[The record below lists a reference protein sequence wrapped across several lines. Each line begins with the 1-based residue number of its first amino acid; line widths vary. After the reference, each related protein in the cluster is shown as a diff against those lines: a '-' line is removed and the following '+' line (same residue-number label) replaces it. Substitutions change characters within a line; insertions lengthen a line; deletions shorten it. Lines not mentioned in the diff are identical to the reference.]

1 MNVFVLHQTQVYDCS
16 VCIGVFETDED
27 AKRAADSV
35 YRRGLLRSQQH
46 YTVRWS
52 RADVRTAE
60 SGRSASSSVE
70 LAAAIVW
77 TGTAKG
83 EFGYLIERITVGQI
97 LL

>member
-16 VCIGVFETDED
+16 VCIGIFETDED

-35 YRRGLLRSQQH
+35 YRRSLLRSQQH
-46 YTVRWS
+46 HTVKWL
-52 RADVRTAE
+52 RADVHIAE
-60 SGRSASSSVE
+60 SGCNTSTSVE
-70 LAAAIVW
+70 PTAAIVW